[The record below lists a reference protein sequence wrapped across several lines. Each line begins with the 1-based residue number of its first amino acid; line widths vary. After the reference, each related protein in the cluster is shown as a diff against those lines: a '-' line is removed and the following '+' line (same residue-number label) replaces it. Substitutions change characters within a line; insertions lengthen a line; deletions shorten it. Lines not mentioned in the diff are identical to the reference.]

1 MFENANEI
9 PTSTGNENLDMVIG
23 GIKKVLPLFDKASDY
38 LAEKIEDGI
47 DDLIDWF
54 F

>member
-1 MFENANEI
+1 MFEDANEI
-9 PTSTGNENLDMVIG
+9 PSSTGNENLDMVVG
-23 GIKKVLPLFDKASDY
+23 GIKKALPFFEKASNL

-47 DDLIDWF
+47 DNLMDIF

>member
-1 MFENANEI
+1 MFEDVNEI
-9 PTSTGNENLDMVIG
+9 PTSTGDKNLDMVVG
-23 GIKKVLPLFDKASDY
+23 GIKKALPLFDRASDF

-47 DDLIDWF
+47 DNLLDIF